1 VGLNYSYILVIDKA
15 EEANLLSLIEKRCQR
30 NKPDSL
36 KNLVIDFPLDDAIS
50 MYLIEHIQRSEG
62 RKFRNTLFFKKSK
75 YRDYFPTDQTGRI
88 GYITFSLLKD
98 KHHTFAIFMAASTR
112 ISYLFLDS
120 KSVKDWFIQLS
131 KDTHAMATF
140 IDMEDMED
148 MGCRFIYKNNEVID
162 ILIKECNATN
172 DTECLAIHE
181 QYMRLIEEDDRL
193 SWGEPEQE

>member
-1 VGLNYSYILVIDKA
+1 LGLNYSYILVIDKA

-36 KNLVIDFPLDDAIS
+36 KNLTIDFPLDDAIS
-50 MYLIEHIQRSEG
+50 MYLIEHIQRCEG

-88 GYITFSLLKD
+88 GCITFSLLKD
-98 KHHTFAIFMAASTR
+98 KLHTFAIFMAVATR
-112 ISYLFLDS
+112 MSYLFLNS

-131 KDTHAMATF
+131 RDTHAMATF
-140 IDMEDMED
+140 IDMDDMED
-148 MGCRFIYKNNEVID
+148 MGCRFIYKNNEVVD
-162 ILIKECNATN
+162 LLIKEGNPTN

-181 QYMRLIEEDDRL
+181 QYDRL
-193 SWGEPEQE
+193 YWGEPEQE